1 MKSRSL
7 GRGLDQVRSFY
18 LEESPAIQKV
28 TYLVSH
34 PVTQHQRVAERIAPQ
49 IQKAVFHP
57 QFVASVALILDR
69 ERRSQRSVQH
79 VEAFEHHLDFAGRYL
94 GVLGCPFDDAARRA
108 DHVFAAQMR
117 GRFEQLGGRVLLDD
131 QLRDAVPV
139 AQVDEGHRAQVAHF
153 LYPAGQRDG
162 LIQVFHAEF
171 SAGVCS
177 VHRFVFHSLSFGA
190 RYTRSAPHARKRT
203 SKVANLVEPES
214 SRPFFFRTRMAEH
227 TARTE
232 RPFGSCPLRNR
243 TGTEES
249 EYLARNR

>member
-1 MKSRSL
+1 M
-7 GRGLDQVRSFY
+7 
-18 LEESPAIQKV
+18 
-28 TYLVSH
+28 
-34 PVTQHQRVAERIAPQ
+34 
-49 IQKAVFHP
+49 
-57 QFVASVALILDR
+57 
-69 ERRSQRSVQH
+69 
-79 VEAFEHHLDFAGRYL
+79 
-94 GVLGCPFDDAARRA
+94 
-108 DHVFAAQMR
+108 
-117 GRFEQLGGRVLLDD
+117 
-131 QLRDAVPV
+131 
-139 AQVDEGHRAQVAHF
+139 
-153 LYPAGQRDG
+153 
-162 LIQVFHAEF
+162 
-171 SAGVCS
+171 CS